1 MAVDFAPRFM
11 KAYKVEFVPRDGDIG
26 GGAAGYEADD
36 VGVSFYLY
44 CFTVDV
50 CMEKAEKERVNYK
63 LSK

>member
-50 CMEKAEKERVNYK
+50 CMENTIN
-63 LSK
+63 